1 MKESFRFLL
10 KVIALLV
17 AAFAVAT
24 FYSCDDDCTS
34 TYDVYEYVGDSR
46 STDNTA
52 LIITEDT
59 CLVSVTDYSVIQIRN
74 NAVLTLTGDDVVVQA
89 SVTFTG
95 SGTLNVEESLLIGNN
110 IFFLGE
116 GAVVNVGKGLVLG
129 HAVDQ
134 GGFGGEINYCT
145 FASIQILDS
154 GVEDNQNCNIAFESC
169 DTLSDNSIQGYRYLG
184 RIDYKC
190 NMQDTP
196 EFKYV
201 ELY

>member
-1 MKESFRFLL
+1 MPMKQTMKFLL
-10 KVIALLV
+10 KVGGLIAFALL
-17 AAFAVAT
+17 T
-24 FYSCDDDCTS
+24 SCSDDCTQE
-34 TYDVYEYVGDSR
+34 YDVYKRVDSR

-59 CLVSVTDYSVIQIRN
+59 CLVSTTDYSVIQIRN

-134 GGFGGEINYCT
+134 GGFGAEINYCN
-145 FASIQILDS
+145 FQSIQIVDNGITVSQDCSIEFLDCETLGDTDVS
-154 GVEDNQNCNIAFESC
+154 GLTYVGRVETEC
-169 DTLSDNSIQGYRYLG
+169 G
-184 RIDYKC
+184 K
-190 NMQDTP
+190 QDTT
-196 EFKYV
+196 EYV
-201 ELY
+201 YKPL